1 MKKKLLYI
9 LILTFVLNSLN
20 GLLWSYIKELTGFS
34 PYYVIQALS
43 FVGYTYVIYSL
54 VNGYSRIISKSILLV
69 TISNLVDELFFNPT
83 LFEYNEFMA
92 FGLILVFLI
101 EDLLNIKRNTN
112 II

>member
-1 MKKKLLYI
+1 MRKNLLYI
-9 LILTFVLNSLN
+9 LILTFVLNCLN
-20 GLLWSYIKELTGFS
+20 GLLWGYIKDLTSFS
-34 PYYVIQALS
+34 PYYAIQSLS